1 VADVRPVRFAFAA
14 SLMTHVTVLAFALVA
29 WRSARPSRPVTP
41 PEQNRIVHL
50 VWSNEPGSGGGGGG
64 GNRRR
69 EPVQQLKL
77 TGKDRLSVSA
87 RKRRT
92 IDTTKPLQNDRDAIR
107 RLIVPVVTLAS
118 ATEWLPGA
126 TGAHPLPDTG
136 SLGPGSDDGAGT
148 GTGTGDGP
156 GHGPGVGPGR
166 EGGTGGEGY
175 RPGSGVS
182 MPVAIRKGI
191 PRYTADAMRARAQG
205 SIIVECVVQPNGACS
220 NIQVKRSFRPA
231 FGLDEEAIKA
241 AEQWRFR
248 PGSRA
253 GQPVPMLVTIEIAFA
268 LR

>member
-1 VADVRPVRFAFAA
+1 VRQTAAFFPAHRPNSMAAVPPVRFAFAA
-14 SLMTHVTVLAFALVA
+14 SVMTHVIVLAFALVA
-29 WRSARPSRPVTP
+29 LRPARPLRLVTP
-41 PEQNRIVHL
+41 PEPNRIVHL
-50 VWSNEPGSGGGGGG
+50 RWSNEPGPGGGGG

-69 EPVQQLKL
+69 EPAQQLKL

-87 RKRRT
+87 GKRRT
-92 IDTTKPLQNDRDAIR
+92 IVTTKPLQDDPDPIR
-107 RLIVPVVTLAS
+107 RLIVPMVTLAS

-126 TGAHPLPDTG
+126 SGVHPAPDTG
-136 SLGPGSDDGAGT
+136 SLGPGSGDAAGT

-205 SIIVECVVQPNGACS
+205 SIIVEC
-220 NIQVKRSFRPA
+220 R
-231 FGLDEEAIKA
+231 A
-241 AEQWRFR
+241 AEGRVQRH
-248 PGSRA
+248 PGEALVPTGLRA
-253 GQPVPMLVTIEIAFA
+253 G
-268 LR
+268 